1 MRKHNPANRDS
12 GSFVPGRQYNGL
24 HGKDGGLGRTQL

>member
-1 MRKHNPANRDS
+1 MRKHNPASLDS
-12 GSFVPGRQYNGL
+12 GSFVPGRRHNGL